1 MTQEEFINCKIG
13 DNIFTTTGKV
23 RPIEDIDRSKG
34 KITTGNGQW
43 RDYRSVK
50 LPLSNTV
57 FESIETAKKGNV
69 SFVPSDI
76 VVLSRK
82 ELLKYGFP
90 RVIIMRAIESAGP
103 NGFIGSNENL
113 AARTEFISYDYTRN
127 LSRKMVKEGL
137 IDKECLKRGMYRFT
151 LKKI

>member
-23 RPIEDIDRSKG
+23 RPIDDIDRSKG
-34 KITTGNGQW
+34 KLTTGNGLW
-43 RDYRSVK
+43 RDYRSIK
-50 LPLSNTV
+50 LPLSETISAN
-57 FESIETAKKGNV
+57 IITAKKENV

-90 RVIIMRAIESAGP
+90 RVAIMRAIESSGM
-103 NGFIGSNENL
+103 NGFIGSHEDL
-113 AARTEFISYDYTRN
+113 AARAEFVSYDYTRN
-127 LSRKMVKEGL
+127 LSREMVKEGL
-137 IDKECLKRGMYRFT
+137 IKRVCLKRGIYRFT
-151 LKKI
+151 INK